1 MPIPT
6 HITGGESVLQA
17 VGQSDRARSPSTLT
31 ASTYDASSI
40 VTYVIE
46 WSGRES
52 LKAAPSWPVGP
63 EPERE
68 AALSARLLL
77 LDSESSDMAPLSV
90 DTLTSWPVGPDVN
103 ENFLI
108 LSPTQGFRTGNV
120 HSAFVGADS
129 SASTLSD
136 SKRAR

>member
-17 VGQSDRARSPSTLT
+17 VGQHDRARSPSSLT
-31 ASTYDASSI
+31 ASNYDASSMS
-40 VTYVIE
+40 VYVIE

-68 AALSARLLL
+68 AALGARLWLL
-77 LDSESSDMAPLSV
+77 EGETPSTAPLSV
-90 DTLTSWPVGPDVN
+90 VAWDTLTSWPQGPSVN
-103 ENFLI
+103 ENFSNPELDSRI
-108 LSPTQGFRTGNV
+108 PNLE
-120 HSAFVGADS
+120 SAYAFLRVDS
-129 SASTLSD
+129 LAAFSFQ
-136 SKRAR
+136 R